1 MDVTPKIVL
10 VNMHISFLNSS
21 VANGNVASLLSPLK
35 FLCRSFLLLQL
46 SYCAGKTEAFGALV

>member
-21 VANGNVASLLSPLK
+21 VANGNVAFP
-35 FLCRSFLLLQL
+35 
-46 SYCAGKTEAFGALV
+46 